1 VKSSDAQETII
12 LAHTETE
19 FAVRGVKLRMFRGGE
34 GDPVLFLHGAAG
46 LSAWTPF
53 FEAISQ
59 EHDLIVPEHPGWGK
73 SDDPKWLHAIPDL
86 AMFYL
91 DFIDEIGL
99 KKFHLIGNS
108 LGGWLAS
115 EIAMRDSSRLKS
127 LTLIA
132 PAGLRPEGIPSE
144 NMFTWTPEQQVRN
157 LFVNQAIAD
166 RMLSQPLTDEQKQMQ
181 LKNQAATAKYG
192 KPTNFCNPALEKS
205 LHRIAVPSLVVWGDA
220 DKVVPAA
227 YAEHWKKH
235 LPNAQVSIIPECGHL
250 PHAEKAPVV
259 AEQVAKFLRTA
270 R

>member
-1 VKSSDAQETII
+1 MAYV
-12 LAHTETE
+12 ETE
-19 FAVRGVKLRMFRGGE
+19 FNVRGVKLRMFRGGE
-34 GDPVLFLHGAAG
+34 GSPVLFLHGAAG
-46 LSAWTPF
+46 LSGWTPF

-59 EHDLIVPEHPGWGK
+59 KHDLIVPEHPGWGK
-73 SDDPKWLHAIPDL
+73 SDDPQWLRAMPDL

-91 DFIDEIGL
+91 DFIDQIGL
-99 KKFHLIGNS
+99 EKFHLIGNS

-115 EIAMRDSSRLKS
+115 EIAIRYSTRLKS

-144 NMFTWTPEQQVRN
+144 NMFSWTPEQQVRN

-166 RMLSQPLTDEQKQMQ
+166 RMLAMPLTDEQKQIQ
-181 LKNQAATAKYG
+181 LRNQNATAKYG
-192 KPTNFCNPALEKS
+192 KASNFCNPALDKS
-205 LHRIAVPSLVVWGDA
+205 LHRVKAPAFIIWGDT

-227 YAEHWKKH
+227 YAEHWQNH

-250 PHAEKAPVV
+250 PHAEKTPVV
-259 AEQVAKFLRTA
+259 AEQVAKFLDAA